1 MATNLVKTEL
11 PKVIGVGAIVD
22 NATLATGLVTLE
34 DGGND
39 LITIKVSDIVD
50 WSYDANAAGTAE
62 IATIDLAGATLIAN
76 NTYSVSVKL
85 PNVVNF
91 FGGGGHATADARESD
106 AIYVTRTY
114 TVSTLA
120 APVLASF
127 EEDIALA
134 LGDAMSADLYAA
146 FTVNSVVGAVITIE
160 ACDAT
165 AGSFEI
171 NVSNMA
177 GTVVTATTGNVLPVG
192 APLEVQRYVL
202 PSQVTAAAYDRHY
215 LRYRKYVRH
224 NAVKGLECVKEEV
237 LIIYSD
243 TADTLNA
250 TLGPILDGSYATVA
264 DYLGAPEV

>member
-11 PKVIGVGAIVD
+11 PKVIGVGAIADDAV
-22 NATLATGLVTLE
+22 LATGLLTLE
-34 DGGND
+34 DGGAGV
-39 LITIKVSDIVD
+39 ITIKVSDIIN
-50 WSYDANAAGTAE
+50 WSTDAYTAGTAE
-62 IATIDLAGATLIAN
+62 IATIDLTGATLIAN
-76 NTYSVSVKL
+76 NTYSIAVRL
-85 PNVVNF
+85 PNVINF
-91 FGGGGHATADARESD
+91 FGGGGHATADARESR

-134 LGDAMSADLYAA
+134 LGNAISADLYAA

-171 NVSNMA
+171 NISNMA
-177 GTVVTATTGNVLPVG
+177 GTVVIATTPNVLPVG
-192 APLEVQRYVL
+192 EPLEVQRYVL
-202 PSQVTAAAYDRHY
+202 PSQVTAASYDRHY
-215 LRYRKYVRH
+215 VRYRKYIRH

-237 LIIYSD
+237 LIVYSD
-243 TADTLNA
+243 TADALPA
-250 TLGPILDGSYATVA
+250 TLDPILDGTYLPVA
-264 DYLGAPEV
+264 DYLGAPVV